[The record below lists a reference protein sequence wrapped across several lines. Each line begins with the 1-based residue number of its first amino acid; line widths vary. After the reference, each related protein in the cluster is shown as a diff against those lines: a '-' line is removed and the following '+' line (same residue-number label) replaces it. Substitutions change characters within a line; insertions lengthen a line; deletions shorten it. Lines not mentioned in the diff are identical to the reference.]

1 MVTTRVGPRSGPRTG
16 PTIAG
21 LLRDYATGA
30 GTPVATIH
38 RVAAEIRAA
47 GEDGTWIATVP
58 EDELVARAQELEDRP
73 GAKALPLYGIP
84 FAVKDNIDVAGLP
97 TTVACPD
104 FAYLPDWT
112 APVIARL
119 LEAGAL
125 VVGKTNLD
133 QFATGLNGT
142 RTPYAIPTSVF
153 GQRLISG
160 GSSSGSALAVAKGQV
175 PFAVAT
181 DTAGS
186 GRVPAALNG
195 ILGYKPSRGLVSTV
209 GLVPACRSLDCMSL
223 MATTT
228 SDLRRVLDV
237 VAALDIGDPWSRAR
251 PAQPEPVPPAVSLRV
266 GLPAP
271 SDLEFFGDEGMR
283 RAHAAAR
290 GRVGRLFPASVPAD
304 IGPFH
309 DAGALLYQGAWV
321 AERLV
326 ELDGFL
332 REHPS
337 SVLPVIRA
345 ILEGGRRYTAID
357 AFRAQQRLQELRA
370 VVDRSW
376 TQMDVLVVPTIG
388 TTFTVEQVLADPVD
402 CNTALGRYT
411 HFANL
416 LDLVAVAV
424 PAGTTADGRPASLMV
439 LGPALAD
446 DLVLSVAARLAGETD
461 PTDSMDPAGRTGAAD
476 SAHASAPA
484 PARTS
489 APASAPDPVEA
500 RTPFVVVGHHLSGGP
515 RNQELTDR
523 GGVLRETTTTSA
535 RYRLLRVGTIEPVPA
550 LLRTSGP
557 GCAIEVEVW
566 SVPCDVLPD
575 LLGGVSPVLDLGRVQ
590 LRDGRELLGFVC
602 GGPVAGG
609 DTALAVEDISSAGG
623 WRAHLAARS
632 VASAEAS
639 PSLLF

>member
-1 MVTTRVGPRSGPRTG
+1 MATTEVGPSSG
-16 PTIAG
+16 PTIAD
-21 LLRDYATGA
+21 LLGDYATGA
-30 GTPVATIH
+30 LTPVATAR
-38 RVAAEIRAA
+38 RVAAQIRAA
-47 GEDGTWIATVP
+47 GEDGTWITTVP
-58 EDELVARAQELEDRP
+58 EDELVDRAQALQSRP
-73 GAKALPLYGIP
+73 GAKDLPLYGIP
-84 FAVKDNIDVAGLP
+84 CAVKDNIDVAGLP
-97 TTVACPD
+97 TIVACPD
-104 FAYLPDWT
+104 FAYTPERT

-119 LEAGAL
+119 LDAGAL

-153 GQRLISG
+153 GQRIISG
-160 GSSSGSALAVAKGQV
+160 GSSSGSALAVARGQV

-195 ILGYKPSRGLVSTV
+195 ILGYKPSCGLLSTV
-209 GLVPACRSLDCMSL
+209 GLVPACRSLDCVSL

-228 SDLRRVLDV
+228 ADLHRVLDV
-237 VAALDIGDPWSRAR
+237 VAAFDVGDPWSRAR
-251 PAQPEPVPPAVSLRV
+251 PAHAERARRATSTRV
-266 GLPAP
+266 GLPNP
-271 SDLEFFGDEGMR
+271 SDLEFFGDQGMG
-283 RAHAAAR
+283 RAQAAAR
-290 GRVGRLFPASVPAD
+290 DRVVELFPATVPAD
-304 IGPFH
+304 IGPFL
-309 DAGALLYQGAWV
+309 DAGALLYQGPWV

-326 ELDGFL
+326 EFDAFL

-345 ILEGGRRYTAID
+345 VLEGGRRYTAVD
-357 AFRAQQRLQELRA
+357 AFRAQQRLQELRS
-370 VVDRSW
+370 VVARSW
-376 TQMDVLVVPTIG
+376 EHMDVLVVPTIG
-388 TTFTVEQVLADPVD
+388 TTFTVEEVLVDPVD

-424 PAGTTADGRPASLMV
+424 PAGTTTDGRPASLMV
-439 LGPALAD
+439 LGPALSD
-446 DLVLSVAARLAGETD
+446 DLVLGVAARLAGEAE
-461 PTDSMDPAGRTGAAD
+461 PAAAASAADPA
-476 SAHASAPA
+476 
-484 PARTS
+484 
-489 APASAPDPVEA
+489 EA

-515 RNQELTDR
+515 RNRELTDR

-535 RYRLLRVGTIEPVPA
+535 RYRLLRVGAVDPVPA

-566 SVPCDVLPD
+566 SVPFTALPD

-602 GGPVAGG
+602 GGPVAAG
-609 DTALAVEDISSAGG
+609 DTALEVEDISAAGG

-632 VASAEAS
+632 AASSAAS
-639 PSLLF
+639 PSLLT